1 MQQVVFRDLGL
12 INFKEA
18 WDFQE
23 KLFQEIIDI
32 KSRNRKKGTDVS
44 TQSYLLFC
52 EHPNVY
58 TLGKSGNEK
67 NLLVNED
74 YLKSSG
80 ATFYKTNRGGD
91 ITFHGPGQIVGYPI
105 FDLDNFFTDIHKYLR
120 LLEEAVIKT
129 IEEYGIECERSRG
142 ETGVWL
148 DVGKKTARKMCAL
161 GVRSSR
167 WVTMHGLAFNVNTDL
182 SYFGNIV
189 PCGIVDKSV
198 TSLQEELGYKL
209 DIEEVKEKLKNHLAT
224 IFEMELIND

>member
-23 KLFQEIIDI
+23 KLFKEIIDI

-105 FDLDNFFTDIHKYLR
+105 FDLDNFTDIDAR
-120 LLEEAVIKT
+120 LLEEAVFKT
-129 IEEYGIECERSRG
+129 IAEHGIKGDRL
-142 ETGVWL
+142 V
-148 DVGKKTARKMCAL
+148 VKQ
-161 GVRSSR
+161 V
-167 WVTMHGLAFNVNTDL
+167 
-182 SYFGNIV
+182 FGWMLESQRFAKYV
-189 PCGIVDKSV
+189 
-198 TSLQEELGYKL
+198 L
-209 DIEEVKEKLKNHLAT
+209 
-224 IFEMELIND
+224 